1 MKTELKEDVLIEVQA
16 NPKAELESSTE
27 ERVSHVLNVSGLF
40 WDRDSHGLFD
50 YESRI
55 LTSSKT

>member
-1 MKTELKEDVLIEVQA
+1 MKPELEINAVIEVQA
-16 NPKAELESSTE
+16 LPKAEPEPATD

>member
-1 MKTELKEDVLIEVQA
+1 MKTELKEDVVVEVQA
-16 NPKAELESSTE
+16 NLKAEPEPATE

>member
-1 MKTELKEDVLIEVQA
+1 MKTELKEDVVIEVQE
-16 NPKAELESSTE
+16 NPKAEPEPATE